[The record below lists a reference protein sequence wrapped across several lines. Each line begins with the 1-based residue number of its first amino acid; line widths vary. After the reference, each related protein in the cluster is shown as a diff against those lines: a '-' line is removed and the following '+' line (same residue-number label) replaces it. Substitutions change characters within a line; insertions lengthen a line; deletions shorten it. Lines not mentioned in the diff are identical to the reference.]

1 MSIRTIIVDDEEL
14 ARRGLEIRLQD
25 AQDIEIVAQCANGRQ
40 ALAAISEHAPD
51 LMFLDIQMPGLSGLD
66 VLASVPQE
74 SMPMVVFVT
83 AFDRFAIDAFEARA
97 LDYLLK
103 PVDEERLARALDRVR
118 GQWHQRQALA
128 QREQLMALLADLT
141 GKGEIEADA
150 LAAIAGSPSRRYAA
164 MIPIRVGRE
173 TVRLDVAT
181 IDWIDA
187 AGDYMC
193 LHATGQTHVLRAT
206 MKELEEMLDPD
217 VFQRVHRSTIVNLAR
232 VRSLRPHSNGEC
244 FLKLASGQEIK
255 LSSQLPRQGRAAAR
269 PVARR
274 SAFGLTRPD
283 GRIEPSQRARWPHR
297 WCAALRVAARRH
309 RRCTSTR
316 CRAGSPAPAPV
327 GRRRPAAIPALQAE

>member
-150 LAAIAGSPSRRYAA
+150 LGRDRRLAVA
-164 MIPIRVGRE
+164 PLRGDDPDPRRPRDRAPRRRDD
-173 TVRLDVAT
+173 RLD
-181 IDWIDA
+181 
-187 AGDYMC
+187 
-193 LHATGQTHVLRAT
+193 
-206 MKELEEMLDPD
+206 
-217 VFQRVHRSTIVNLAR
+217 
-232 VRSLRPHSNGEC
+232 
-244 FLKLASGQEIK
+244 
-255 LSSQLPRQGRAAAR
+255 
-269 PVARR
+269 
-274 SAFGLTRPD
+274 
-283 GRIEPSQRARWPHR
+283 
-297 WCAALRVAARRH
+297 
-309 RRCTSTR
+309 
-316 CRAGSPAPAPV
+316 
-327 GRRRPAAIPALQAE
+327 RRRG